1 MNVYYLSA
9 LLLGTASSLHCIGMC
24 GPLIWMLPGGRDNY
38 WFSRIAYHTGR
49 IITYA
54 SLGAIVGIIGQGV
67 SLTGYQQW
75 LSIACGIIM
84 ILWFW
89 IHPQAHIPFVSRFFN
104 QYIRPKFVQFINRPL
119 GITSFF
125 SMGLL
130 NGLLP
135 CGVVY
140 GALAGALAT
149 GTVADGSV
157 FMVLFGLGTVP
168 ALLAL
173 SATKKIGIRIPN
185 ANRVA
190 RYGLL
195 IAGVLLV
202 LRGANLGIPYLSP
215 ETVRDQSAKSVK
227 MNCCKIPKEKQTQ
240 P

>member
-1 MNVYYLSA
+1 MNVYHLSA

-24 GPLIWMLPGGRDNY
+24 GPLIWMLPAGKDNY
-38 WFSRIAYHTGR
+38 WLGRIAYHVGR
-49 IITYA
+49 LITYA
-54 SLGAIVGIIGQGV
+54 SLGGIVGIIGQGV

-75 LSIACGIIM
+75 LSIACGVMM

-104 QYIRPKFVQFINRPL
+104 QYIRPKFQQFMNRPL

-125 SMGLL
+125 SMGML

-149 GTVADGSV
+149 GTVADASV

-173 SATKKIGIRIPN
+173 SATKKMGIRIPH
-185 ANRVA
+185 ANKIA

-215 ETVRDQSAKSVK
+215 EVVQDQYAKTVK
-227 MNCCKIPKEKQTQ
+227 MNCCKIPKETQTQ